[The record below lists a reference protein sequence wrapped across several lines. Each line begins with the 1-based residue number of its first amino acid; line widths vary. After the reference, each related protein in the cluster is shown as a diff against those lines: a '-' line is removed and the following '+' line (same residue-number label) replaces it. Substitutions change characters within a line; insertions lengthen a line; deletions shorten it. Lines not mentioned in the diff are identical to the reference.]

1 MGGGVPRWGPRT
13 TVLLVSITDVNLNIK
28 YTQYS
33 RLNMILLCIHQ
44 HICVEPEGVS
54 FYTHVSIIG
63 FTAMYYVTV
72 LCQKIIYSPKLNIYA
87 PSKTSQTAGYYKLPF
102 WRHCGACLVI
112 CHATQWGWHVATH
125 VSDPDKKHIV
135 PPMCITYPKY
145 SCCCP
150 HIPISLK
157 YFPIY
162 SDICKYL

>member
-87 PSKTSQTAGYYKLPF
+87 PSKTSQTAGYYF
-102 WRHCGACLVI
+102 RFGVCRLVP
-112 CHATQWGWHVATH
+112 WGV
-125 VSDPDKKHIV
+125 
-135 PPMCITYPKY
+135 
-145 SCCCP
+145 
-150 HIPISLK
+150 IPISRGSRKIVSLHSL
-157 YFPIY
+157 FPIQVN
-162 SDICKYL
+162 